1 MSSCPLCVFSPP
13 VPPPAFI
20 IVSQKVL
27 TQKKDPSRDFTH
39 WLLSFVAH
47 GLEALPSYRKV
58 WLGLQENQFD
68 TKNVKMSNALK
79 CLDGPSRWKVPEL
92 ENGTCRKA
100 TQNALI
106 SALKLSLNSHFSFP
120 KPSLVCMW
128 ATNLSPTKRFFT
140 CCQWWSMSV
149 ACEKEGGD
157 LWKNRDFPYFFI
169 YRKA

>member
-79 CLDGPSRWKVPEL
+79 CLDGPSR
-92 ENGTCRKA
+92 
-100 TQNALI
+100 
-106 SALKLSLNSHFSFP
+106 
-120 KPSLVCMW
+120 
-128 ATNLSPTKRFFT
+128 
-140 CCQWWSMSV
+140 
-149 ACEKEGGD
+149 
-157 LWKNRDFPYFFI
+157 
-169 YRKA
+169 